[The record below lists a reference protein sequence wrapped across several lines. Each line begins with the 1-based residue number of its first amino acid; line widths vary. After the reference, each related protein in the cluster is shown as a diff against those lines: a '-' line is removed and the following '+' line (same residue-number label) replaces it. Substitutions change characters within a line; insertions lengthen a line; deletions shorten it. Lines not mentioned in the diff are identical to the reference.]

1 MVKYSDN
8 RLDRVFAALS
18 DRTRRGILSQLSGAD
33 SMSVS
38 DLAEP
43 FDMSLPAVMKHLDVL
58 SDAGLVKRS
67 KQGRTVACVLD
78 AQAMKT
84 ANDWLERYQRFW
96 SMSFDRLAKTLEDNQ
111 WPPQPNLLPT
121 KSSQASPS
129 SAASRRRRHRSS
141 RRGPTRPS

>member
-1 MVKYSDN
+1 MVKYSDD
-8 RLDRVFAALS
+8 RLDRIFAALS
-18 DRTRRGILSQLSGAD
+18 DRTRRGILSQLSGRD

-38 DLAEP
+38 DLAAP

-78 AQAMKT
+78 AREMKA

-96 SMSFDRLAKTLEDNQ
+96 SASFDRLAKILEDDQ
-111 WPPQPNLLPT
+111 WPPQPP
-121 KSSQASPS
+121 SSQASPS
-129 SAASRRRRHRSS
+129 
-141 RRGPTRPS
+141 